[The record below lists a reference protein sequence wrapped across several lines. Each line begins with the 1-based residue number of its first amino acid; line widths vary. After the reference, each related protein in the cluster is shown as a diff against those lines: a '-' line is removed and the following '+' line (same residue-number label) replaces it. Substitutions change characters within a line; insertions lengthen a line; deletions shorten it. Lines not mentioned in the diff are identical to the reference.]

1 MFLTSMPMR
10 RSFPVT
16 ESAPTQVAL
25 VVDDDPA
32 SLMMV
37 SDALEAVGLTTLT
50 ARDGPTAL
58 RFAERLAPDIV
69 LLDAMMPGL
78 DGFETCRR
86 LKAPPL
92 SLEAPVIFMTGLTEQ
107 ANVVLGLQAGGVDY
121 VTKPLQMDALIARIG
136 VHLVNG
142 ARLAC
147 AQQALEATGRG
158 VAAFSRQGTL
168 AWASAHAQAL
178 LAADPGLM
186 RDGRAV
192 GAFARWLG
200 SLAATPLSET
210 SAHLTLALV
219 VDYLGSS
226 PAGDIRVSVSAPDQR
241 CPQEILATRFG
252 LTEREAEVLLWV
264 TRGKTSADIGQ
275 ILSLS
280 WRTVNKHLELV
291 FQKMGVENR
300 TSAAV
305 LADRALSR

>member
-1 MFLTSMPMR
+1 M
-10 RSFPVT
+10 T
-16 ESAPTQVAL
+16 ERAAAQVAL

-37 SDALEAVGLTTLT
+37 SDALEAVGITTLT
-50 ARDGPTAL
+50 ARDGQTAL

-92 SLEAPVIFMTGLTEQ
+92 SLDAPVIFMTGLTEQ
-107 ANVVLGLQAGGVDY
+107 SSVVLGLQAGGVDY

-136 VHLVNG
+136 VHLVN
-142 ARLAC
+142 ASRLAS
-147 AQQALEATGRG
+147 AHQALEATGRG
-158 VAAFSRQGTL
+158 VAAFSRDGILT
-168 AWASAHAQAL
+168 WASAHAQVL
-178 LAADPGLM
+178 LAADPGLLH
-186 RDGRAV
+186 DGRAAA
-192 GAFARWLG
+192 AFARWLA
-200 SLAATPLSET
+200 SLSATPLSEAG
-210 SAHLTLALV
+210 AHLTPALV
-219 VDYLGSS
+219 VDYLGTT
-226 PAGDIRVSVSAPDQR
+226 PASDTLVSVSARDQR

-275 ILSLS
+275 ILGLS
-280 WRTVNKHLELV
+280 WRTVNKHLEMV